1 MKNTLNILAQI
12 WAYTA
17 ALFAL
22 AALAFSIKEWLPDD
36 YGDRDLIAGTMFLV
50 IAVFGTLTL
59 LTVAAF
65 VQATADRID
74 S

>member
-1 MKNTLNILAQI
+1 MKKSLNILAQV

-17 ALFAL
+17 GLFAV
-22 AALAFSIKEWLPDD
+22 AALGFGFDSFLPDD
-36 YGDRDLIAGTMFLV
+36 YGDRDVISGVMFLIV
-50 IAVFGTLTL
+50 AIFGTLTL

-65 VQATADRID
+65 TQAAADRID